1 MQGQPPA
8 KHPETRLVNFSSN
21 FSAPFIRR
29 PVATSLVTIAIF
41 LSGVVAFKFLP
52 VAPLPQVD
60 FPTISVG
67 AGLPGASPETMASAV
82 ATPLERQF
90 GRIAGVTQMT
100 SSSGLGSTGIT
111 LQFDL
116 SRDINAA
123 ARDVQAAINAARSQ
137 LPADMPGQPTY
148 RKVNPA
154 DAPILLLALT
164 SDNVSPAQIYD
175 AADSILAQKLAQVEG
190 VGQVFAWG
198 SSRPAVRVEVNP
210 TQLNS
215 YGVSLETVRKALQ
228 SANSNLAKGSVSDD
242 QKSWAIADTDQIF
255 KAYEYQPLIIAG
267 HPGSSLRLQD
277 VAQVLDSVEDTR
289 NLGLSG
295 GKPSVILAIFRQPG
309 ANMIDTVDRITAVL
323 PLLRASISPS
333 MHLNV
338 IIDRTITIR
347 ASVHDVE
354 IALVISTILVI
365 FVVFAFL
372 RNGWATLI
380 PSVAVPL
387 SLIGTFGVM
396 YLCNY
401 SIDNL
406 SLMALTICT
415 GFVVDDAI
423 VVIEN
428 IARHIEAG
436 MAPLDA
442 TMKGASEIGF
452 TVISMST
459 SLVAVFIPILLMSGI
474 VGRLFREFAVVLSV
488 AIAVSLFIS
497 LTTTPM
503 MCARFLKRDTGRHNR
518 LYRFSENAFNRILRT
533 YDFSLKWVLRHQF
546 LILLVTIGT
555 VCLNVYLFAVTP
567 KGFFPQQ
574 DTGRVSGLIQGDQ
587 DLSFAAM
594 SQKMREFTDVVL
606 QDPAIDTVTSF
617 TGGGSGGS
625 TARLFAQ
632 LKPLEERKLSAD
644 QVIARIRKKTA
655 RIPGAALY
663 LQSVQDLNIGG
674 RFGGAQY
681 QYTLQA
687 DNLND
692 LNHWAPIL
700 MERMG
705 KIPELRDINTDQ
717 HMKGLEASL
726 VIDRDTAA
734 RMGVSVLDIDNTLG
748 DAFGQRQVSNIYKG
762 LNQYHVVMEVA
773 PDLQQGPQALSLIY
787 VPSKTGKLIP
797 LSTFAHYE
805 PSNTALS
812 VNHQGVF
819 PAITLSFNLAP
830 GASLG
835 PAVEHIQAAQR
846 ELGIPSTVHT
856 TFQGT
861 AQAFQ
866 DSLSSEPILIL
877 TALAAVYIVLGILY
891 ESYIHPITI
900 LSTIPSAGIG
910 ALLAIRFIKSDLNII
925 ALIGIILLIGIVKK
939 NAILMID
946 FAVQVEREGHKSPE
960 EAIYEACLLRF
971 RPILM
976 TTMAALLGAL
986 PLALGRGV
994 GSELRQPLGITIVG
1008 GLILSQMLTL
1018 FTTPVVYIYMD
1029 RLQTWIQSLRTHGQA
1044 VPATPAH
1051 AQGD

>member
-1 MQGQPPA
+1 M
-8 KHPETRLVNFSSN
+8 KFSSN

-29 PVATSLVTIAIF
+29 PVATSLITFAIF
-41 LSGVVAFKFLP
+41 LSGAVAFRFLP

-67 AGLPGASPETMASAV
+67 ASLPGASPATMASAV

-100 SSSGLGSTGIT
+100 SSSGLGSTSIT

-116 SRDINAA
+116 NRDINAA
-123 ARDVQAAINAARSQ
+123 ARDVQASINAARSQ
-137 LPADMPGQPTY
+137 LPADLPGQPTY

-164 SDNVSPAQIYD
+164 SENIPPAQIYD

-190 VGQVFAWG
+190 VGQVFTWG

-210 TQLNS
+210 NQLNS
-215 YGVSLETVRKALQ
+215 YGISLETVRKSLQ
-228 SANSNLAKGSVSDD
+228 GANANLAKGSVSD
-242 QKSWAIADTDQIF
+242 SNRLWAVSDTDQLF
-255 KAYEYQPLIIAG
+255 KAYEYQPLIVAG
-267 HPGSSLRLQD
+267 HVGAPVRLRD
-277 VAQVLDSVEDTR
+277 VAEVIDSVEDSR

-295 GKPSVILAIFRQPG
+295 GKPSVLLAIFRQPG
-309 ANMIDTVDRITAVL
+309 ANMIETVDRITSIL
-323 PLLRASISPS
+323 PQLSASISPS
-333 MHLNV
+333 LHLSV
-338 IIDRTITIR
+338 AVDRTTTIR

-354 IALVISTILVI
+354 IALLISIILVI

-372 RNGWATLI
+372 RNVWATII

-396 YLCNY
+396 YLCHY
-401 SIDNL
+401 SLDNL
-406 SLMALTICT
+406 SLMALTIST

-428 IARHIEAG
+428 ISRHIEGG
-436 MAPLDA
+436 MQPFAA

-452 TVISMST
+452 TVLSMST
-459 SLVAVFIPILLMSGI
+459 SLVAVFIPILMMGGI

-488 AIAVSLFIS
+488 AIGVSLFVS

-503 MCARFLKRDTGRHNR
+503 MCARFLRHETGKHNR
-518 LYRFSENAFNRILRT
+518 LYRFSEDAFNRLHRT
-533 YDFSLKWVLRHQF
+533 YDFSLRWVLRHQF

-555 VCLNVYLFAVTP
+555 VCLNVYLFIQTP

-574 DTGRVSGLIQGDQ
+574 DTGRINGSIQGDQ

-594 SQKMREFTDVVL
+594 SKKMRTFTEIVS
-606 QDPAIDTVTSF
+606 QDPAVDTVISF

-625 TARLFAQ
+625 TARMFSQ
-632 LKPLEERKLSAD
+632 LKPLNERKLSAD
-644 QVIARIRKKTA
+644 RVIARIRSKTA
-655 RIPGAALY
+655 GIPGAALY
-663 LQSVQDLNIGG
+663 LQAVQDLTVGG
-674 RFGGAQY
+674 RGSAAQY

-687 DNLND
+687 DSLDD
-692 LNHWAPIL
+692 LTHWAPIL
-700 MERMG
+700 QQRLV
-705 KIPELRDINTDQ
+705 KIPELRDVNSDQ
-717 HMKGLEASL
+717 QMHGLESAI
-726 VIDRDTAA
+726 VIDRDTAG
-734 RMGVSVLDIDNTLG
+734 RLGVDVLDIDNTLS

-762 LNQYHVVMEVA
+762 LNQYHVVLEVA
-773 PDLQQGPQALSLIY
+773 PEFQPGPDALKSVY
-787 VPSKTGKLIP
+787 VPSKTGKLVP
-797 LSTFAHYE
+797 LSALAHYE
-805 PSNTALS
+805 HSNTALS
-812 VNHQGVF
+812 VNHQGIF

-830 GASLG
+830 GASLD
-835 PAVEHIQAAQR
+835 PAVQHIEAARR
-846 ELGIPSTVHT
+846 ELGVPNTVHT

-866 DSLSSEPILIL
+866 DAKAGQLVLLI
-877 TALAAVYIVLGILY
+877 TAFLAVYIVLGILY
-891 ESYIHPITI
+891 ESFIHPITI
-900 LSTIPSAGIG
+900 LSTIFSAGIG
-910 ALLAIRFIKSDLNII
+910 AILAARLAGLDLSII
-925 ALIGIILLIGIVKK
+925 AMIGIILLIGLVKK

-946 FAVQVEREGHKSPE
+946 FAVQLEREGQKSPV
-960 EAIYEACLLRF
+960 EAIYQACLLRF

-976 TTMAALLGAL
+976 TTMAALLGAM
-986 PLALGRGV
+986 PLALGKGV
-994 GSELRQPLGITIVG
+994 GSELRRPLGITIVG

-1029 RLQTWIQSLRTHGQA
+1029 RLQSWIQRARAHGAPA
-1044 VPATPAH
+1044 VAPAP
-1051 AQGD
+1051 QSD

>member
-1 MQGQPPA
+1 M
-8 KHPETRLVNFSSN
+8 HLSSN

-29 PVATSLVTIAIF
+29 PVATSLITIAIL
-41 LSGVVAFKFLP
+41 LSGVVAFRFLP

-60 FPTISVG
+60 FPTIAVG

-116 SRDINAA
+116 NRDINAA

-137 LPADMPGQPTY
+137 LPADLPGQPNY

-164 SDNVSPAQIYD
+164 SDNVPPAQIYD

-190 VGQVFAWG
+190 VGQVFTWG

-210 TQLNS
+210 YQLNS
-215 YGVSLETVRKALQ
+215 YGISLEQVRNSLRA
-228 SANSNLAKGSVSDD
+228 ANANLAKGALSDSK
-242 QKSWAIADTDQIF
+242 QTWAIADTDQLF
-255 KAYEYQPLIIAG
+255 KAYEYQPLIVAG
-267 HPGSSLRLQD
+267 HQGAPVRLRD
-277 VAQVLDSVEDTR
+277 VAEVVDSVEDTR

-309 ANMIDTVDRITAVL
+309 ANMIETVDRVTALL

-333 MHLNV
+333 LHLGV
-338 IIDRTITIR
+338 IIDRTTTIR

-354 IALVISTILVI
+354 IALMISITLVI

-372 RNGWATLI
+372 RNVWATII

-396 YLCNY
+396 YLAHY
-401 SIDNL
+401 SLDNL
-406 SLMALTICT
+406 SLMALTIST

-428 IARHIEAG
+428 IARHIENG
-436 MAPLDA
+436 MKPFEA

-452 TVISMST
+452 TVLSMST
-459 SLVAVFIPILLMSGI
+459 SLVAVFIPILLMGGI

-488 AIAVSLFIS
+488 AIGVSLFVS

-503 MCARFLKRDTGRHNR
+503 MCARFLRPETGRHNR
-518 LYRFSENAFNRILRT
+518 LYRFSENAFNRVLRI
-533 YDFSLKWVLRHQF
+533 YDVSLHWVLRHQF
-546 LILLVTIGT
+546 LILLLTLGT
-555 VCLNVYLFAVTP
+555 VCLNIYLFVRTP

-574 DTGRVSGLIQGDQ
+574 DTGRVTGLIQGDQ
-587 DLSFAAM
+587 DLSFTAM
-594 SQKMREFTDVVL
+594 AQKMRVFTDIVL
-606 QDPAIDTVTSF
+606 QDPAVDTVTSF

-625 TARLFAQ
+625 TARMFAQ
-632 LKPLEERKLSAD
+632 LKPLSERKLSAD
-644 QVIARIRKKTA
+644 QVIARIRSKTA
-655 RIPGAALY
+655 KIPGAALY
-663 LQSVQDLNIGG
+663 LQAVQDLSMGG

-687 DNLND
+687 DSLED
-692 LNHWAPIL
+692 LTHWAPIL
-700 MERMG
+700 MNRMS
-705 KIPELRDINTDQ
+705 KIPELRDVNTDQ
-717 HMKGLEASL
+717 QLKGLQSSL

-734 RMGVSVLDIDNTLG
+734 RLGVSVQAIDNALG

-773 PDLQQGPQALSLIY
+773 PAAQQSPEALQSVY
-787 VPSKTGKLIP
+787 VPSKSGKLVP
-797 LSTFAHYE
+797 LSAFAHYE

-812 VNHQGVF
+812 VNHQGFF

-835 PAVEHIQAAQR
+835 PAVEHIEQARR
-846 ELGIPSTVHT
+846 EIKVPSTVHA

-866 DSLSSEPILIL
+866 DSLANQLVLII

-910 ALLAIRFIKSDLNII
+910 ALLAIQFIKSDLNII

-946 FAVQVEREGHKSPE
+946 FAVQVEREEGKSPV
-960 EAIYEACLLRF
+960 EAIYKACLLRF

-976 TTMAALLGAL
+976 TTMAALLGAM
-986 PLALGRGV
+986 PLALGAGV
-994 GSELRQPLGITIVG
+994 GSELRRPLGITIVG
-1008 GLILSQMLTL
+1008 GLILSQLLTL

-1029 RLQTWIQSLRTHGQA
+1029 RLQSWFQGARAHGSA
-1044 VPATPAH
+1044 PAPVPAH
-1051 AQGD
+1051 SD

>member
-1 MQGQPPA
+1 
-8 KHPETRLVNFSSN
+8 VNFSSN

-29 PVATSLVTIAIF
+29 PVATSLITFAIL
-41 LSGVVAFKFLP
+41 LSGVVAFRFLP

-100 SSSGLGSTGIT
+100 SSSGLGNTGIT

-116 SRDINAA
+116 NRDINAA
-123 ARDVQAAINAARSQ
+123 ARDVQAAISAARSQ
-137 LPADMPGQPTY
+137 LPADLPGQPTY

-154 DAPILLLALT
+154 DAPIMLLVLT
-164 SDNVSPAQIYD
+164 SDNIPPAEIYD

-190 VGQVFAWG
+190 VGQVFTWG
-198 SSRPAVRVEVNP
+198 SARPAVRVEANP
-210 TQLNS
+210 FQLNS
-215 YGVSLETVRKALQ
+215 YGISLEQVRKSLQ
-228 SANSNLAKGSVSDD
+228 AANANLAKGALTDSRQTWAVS
-242 QKSWAIADTDQIF
+242 DTDQIF
-255 KAYEYQPLIIAG
+255 KAYEYQPLIVAG
-267 HPGSSLRLQD
+267 HVGAPVRLRD
-277 VAQVLDSVEDTR
+277 IAEVLDSVEDTR

-295 GKPSVILAIFRQPG
+295 GKRAVLLAIFRQPG
-309 ANMIDTVDRITAVL
+309 ANMIETVDRITALL
-323 PLLRASISPS
+323 PLLSASISPS
-333 MHLNV
+333 LHLSV
-338 IIDRTITIR
+338 AVDRTTTIR

-354 IALVISTILVI
+354 VALIISIILVI

-372 RNGWATLI
+372 RNVWATII

-396 YLCNY
+396 YLCHY
-401 SIDNL
+401 SLDNL

-428 IARHIEAG
+428 ISRHIEAG
-436 MAPLDA
+436 MQPFAA
-442 TMKGASEIGF
+442 AMKGASEIGF
-452 TVISMST
+452 TVLSMST
-459 SLVAVFIPILLMSGI
+459 SLVAVFIPILMMGGI

-488 AIAVSLFIS
+488 AIGVSLFVS

-503 MCARFLKRDTGRHNR
+503 MCARFLRHESGKHNR
-518 LYRFSENAFNRILRT
+518 LYRFSENSFNQLLRI
-533 YDFSLKWVLRHQF
+533 YDFSLRWVLRHQF

-555 VCLNVYLFAVTP
+555 VCLNGYLFYQTP

-574 DTGRVSGLIQGDQ
+574 DTGRINGSIIGDQ

-594 SQKMREFTDVVL
+594 SKKMRTFTDIVSE
-606 QDPAIDTVTSF
+606 DPAVDTVISF

-632 LKPLEERKLSAD
+632 LKPLHERKLSAD
-644 QVIARIRKKTA
+644 QVIGRIRSKTSG
-655 RIPGAALY
+655 IPGASLY
-663 LQSVQDLNIGG
+663 LQAVQDLSVGG
-674 RFGGAQY
+674 RGSAAQY

-687 DNLND
+687 DRLDD
-692 LNHWAPIL
+692 LTHWAPIL
-700 MERMG
+700 QQRLA
-705 KIPELRDINTDQ
+705 KIPELRDVNSDQ
-717 HMKGLEASL
+717 QMHGLESAI
-726 VIDRDTAA
+726 VIDRDTAG
-734 RMGVSVLDIDNTLG
+734 RLGVDMLDIDNTLS

-762 LNQYHVVMEVA
+762 INQYHVVLEVA
-773 PDLQQGPQALSLIY
+773 PQFQPGPEVLQSVY
-787 VPSKTGKLIP
+787 VPASSGKLVP
-797 LSTFAHYE
+797 LSAFAHFE
-805 PSNTALS
+805 HSNTALS
-812 VNHQGVF
+812 VNHQGIF

-835 PAVEHIQAAQR
+835 PAVDHIEQARR
-846 ELGIPSTVHT
+846 ELRVPSTVHA

-866 DSLSSEPILIL
+866 DSLSNQLVLII

-891 ESYIHPITI
+891 ESFIHPITI

-910 ALLAIRFIKSDLNII
+910 ALLAIQFIKSDLNII

-946 FAVQVEREGHKSPE
+946 FAVQVEREEGKSPV
-960 EAIYEACLLRF
+960 EAIYKACLLRF

-976 TTMAALLGAL
+976 TTMAALLGAM
-986 PLALGRGV
+986 PLALGTGV
-994 GSELRQPLGITIVG
+994 GSELRRPLGITIVG

-1029 RLQTWIQSLRTHGQA
+1029 RLQSWLQRFFGRAPVHA
-1044 VPATPAH
+1044 PAPAH
-1051 AQGD
+1051 SD

>member
-1 MQGQPPA
+1 M
-8 KHPETRLVNFSSN
+8 NFSSN

-29 PVATSLVTIAIF
+29 PVATSLITFAIF
-41 LSGVVAFKFLP
+41 LSGAVAFKFLP

-137 LPADMPGQPTY
+137 LPADLPGQPTY

-190 VGQVFAWG
+190 VGQVFVWG

-228 SANSNLAKGSVSDD
+228 SANSNLAKGSVADNT
-242 QKSWAIADTDQIF
+242 KSWTIADTDQLF

-267 HPGSSLRLQD
+267 HPGAVLRLQD

-295 GKPSVILAIFRQPG
+295 GRPSVILAIFRQPG

-323 PLLRASISPS
+323 PLLRASINPS
-333 MHLNV
+333 MHLGV

-347 ASVHDVE
+347 SSVHDVE
-354 IALVISTILVI
+354 IALVISIILVI

-396 YLCNY
+396 YLCHY
-401 SIDNL
+401 SLDNL

-436 MAPLDA
+436 MKPYEAA
-442 TMKGASEIGF
+442 MKGASEIGF

-459 SLVAVFIPILLMSGI
+459 SLVAVFIPILLMTGI

-488 AIAVSLFIS
+488 AIGVSLFIS

-503 MCARFLKRDTGRHNR
+503 MCARFLKPDTGRHNR
-518 LYRFSENAFNRILRT
+518 LYRFSENAFNRLLRT
-533 YDFSLKWVLRHQF
+533 YDVSLQWVLRHQF
-546 LILLVTIGT
+546 LILLLTIGT
-555 VCLNVYLFAVTP
+555 VCLNVYLFAITP

-625 TARLFAQ
+625 TARMFAQ
-632 LKPLEERKLSAD
+632 LKPLGERKLSAD
-644 QVIARIRKKTA
+644 QVIGRIRRKTA
-655 RIPGAALY
+655 KIPGAALY
-663 LQSVQDLNIGG
+663 LQSVQDLSIGG

-692 LNHWAPIL
+692 LTHWAPIL
-700 MERMG
+700 KDRMAR
-705 KIPELRDINTDQ
+705 IPELRDINTDQ
-717 HMKGLEASL
+717 QMKGLEASL
-726 VIDRDTAA
+726 VIDRDTAS
-734 RMGVSVLDIDNTLG
+734 RLGVNVLDIDNTLG

-762 LNQYHVVMEVA
+762 LNQYHVVLEVA
-773 PDLQQGPQALSLIY
+773 RGLQQGPQALSLIY
-787 VPSKTGKLIP
+787 VPSNTGKLIP
-797 LSTFAHYE
+797 LSAFAHYE

-946 FAVQVEREGHKSPE
+946 FAVQVEREGQKSPV

-976 TTMAALLGAL
+976 TTMAALLGAM
-986 PLALGRGV
+986 PLALGKGV

-1029 RLQTWIQSLRTHGQA
+1029 RLQTWIHEMRTPGTR
-1044 VPATPAH
+1044 VPTPAH
-1051 AQGD
+1051 AQSD

>member
-1 MQGQPPA
+1 M
-8 KHPETRLVNFSSN
+8 NFSSN

-29 PVATSLVTIAIF
+29 PVATSLLTFAIF
-41 LSGVVAFKFLP
+41 LSGAVAFRFLP

-60 FPTISVG
+60 FPTIGVG

-100 SSSGLGSTGIT
+100 SSSGLGSTSIT
-111 LQFDL
+111 FQFDL
-116 SRDINAA
+116 NRDINAA

-137 LPADMPGQPTY
+137 LPADLPGQPGY

-154 DAPILLLALT
+154 DSPIMLLAL
-164 SDNVSPAQIYD
+164 SSENIPPAQIYD

-190 VGQVFAWG
+190 VGQVFTWG

-210 TQLNS
+210 YQLNS
-215 YGVSLETVRKALQ
+215 YGISLETVRKSLQ
-228 SANSNLAKGSVSDD
+228 SANANLAKGTLSDS
-242 QKSWAIADTDQIF
+242 QQNWTVTDTDQLF
-255 KAYEYQPLIIAG
+255 KAYEYQPLIVAG
-267 HPGSSLRLQD
+267 HVGAPVRLRD
-277 VAQVLDSVEDTR
+277 VAEVLDSVEDTR
-289 NLGLSG
+289 NLGLYG
-295 GKPSVILAIFRQPG
+295 GKPAVLLAVFRQPG
-309 ANMIDTVDRITAVL
+309 ANMIETVDRIMAL
-323 PLLRASISPS
+323 FPQLRASISPS
-333 MHLNV
+333 LHLNV
-338 IIDRTITIR
+338 AVDRTTTIR

-354 IALVISTILVI
+354 VALIISIILVI

-372 RNGWATLI
+372 RNVWATII

-396 YLCNY
+396 YLCHY
-401 SIDNL
+401 SLDNL
-406 SLMALTICT
+406 SLMALTIST

-428 IARHIEAG
+428 ITRHMENG
-436 MAPLDA
+436 MKPFEA

-452 TVISMST
+452 TVLSMST
-459 SLVAVFIPILLMSGI
+459 SLVAVFIPILLMGGI

-488 AIAVSLFIS
+488 AIGVSLLIS

-503 MCARFLKRDTGRHNR
+503 MCARFLRHETGRHNR
-518 LYRFSENAFNRILRT
+518 VYRFSENIFNRLLRT
-533 YDFSLKWVLRHQF
+533 YDFSLRWVLRHQF
-546 LILLVTIGT
+546 LILLLTFGT
-555 VCLNVYLFAVTP
+555 VCLNIYLFVQTP

-574 DTGRVSGLIQGDQ
+574 DTGRFSGMIQGDQ
-587 DLSFAAM
+587 DLSFTAM
-594 SQKMREFTDVVL
+594 SEKMRQFTDIVM
-606 QDPAIDTVTSF
+606 QDPAVDTVTAF

-625 TARLFAQ
+625 TARMFGQ
-632 LKPLEERKLSAD
+632 LKSLSERKLSVD
-644 QVIARIRKKTA
+644 QVIARIRSKSAK
-655 RIPGAALY
+655 IPGAALY
-663 LQSVQDLNIGG
+663 LQAVQDLSVGG

-681 QYTLQA
+681 QYTLQG

-692 LNHWAPIL
+692 LTHWAPIL
-700 MERMG
+700 QQRLSR
-705 KIPELRDINTDQ
+705 IPELRDVNSDQ
-717 HMKGLEASL
+717 QLHGLQSSI

-734 RMGVSVLDIDNTLG
+734 RLGVAVQDIDNTLG

-762 LNQYHVVMEVA
+762 LNQYHVVMEVMPA
-773 PDLQQGPQALSLIY
+773 AQQSPEALKSIY
-787 VPSKTGKLIP
+787 VPSKPGKLVP
-797 LSTFAHYE
+797 LSAFAHYE
-805 PSNTALS
+805 PSSTALS

-835 PAVEHIQAAQR
+835 PAVDHIEQARR
-846 ELGIPSTVHT
+846 EIGVPSTVHA

-866 DSLSSEPILIL
+866 DSLSNQPVLIL

-910 ALLAIRFIKSDLNII
+910 ALLAIQFIKSDLNII

-946 FAVQVEREGHKSPE
+946 FAVQVEREEGLSPV
-960 EAIYEACLLRF
+960 EAIYKACQLRF

-976 TTMAALLGAL
+976 TTMAALLGAM
-986 PLALGRGV
+986 PLALGAGV
-994 GSELRQPLGITIVG
+994 GSELRRPLGITIVG

-1029 RLQTWIQSLRTHGQA
+1029 RLQSWIQGRTRSHA
-1044 VPATPAH
+1044 PAPAAAPAH
-1051 AQGD
+1051 SD

>member
-1 MQGQPPA
+1 
-8 KHPETRLVNFSSN
+8 VNFSSN

-29 PVATSLVTIAIF
+29 PVATSLITVAIL
-41 LSGVVAFKFLP
+41 LSGIVAFRFLP

-60 FPTISVG
+60 FPTIAVG
-67 AGLPGASPETMASAV
+67 SGLPGASPETMASAV

-100 SSSGLGSTGIT
+100 SSSGLGSTSIT

-116 SRDINAA
+116 NRDINAA

-137 LPADMPGQPTY
+137 LPADIPSQPTY

-164 SDNVSPAQIYD
+164 SDNIPPADVYD
-175 AADSILAQKLAQVEG
+175 AADSVLAQKLAQVEG

-198 SSRPAVRVEVNP
+198 SARPAVRVEVNP
-210 TQLNS
+210 YQLNS
-215 YGVSLETVRKALQ
+215 YGISLETVRKALQ
-228 SANSNLAKGSVSDD
+228 SANANLAKGAVTDSRST
-242 QKSWAIADTDQIF
+242 WAVAATDQLF
-255 KAYEYQPLIIAG
+255 KAYEYQPQIVAG
-267 HPGSSLRLQD
+267 HTGAAVRLRD
-277 VAQVLDSVEDTR
+277 VAEVVDSVEDSR
-289 NLGLSG
+289 NLGLSNG
-295 GKPSVILAIFRQPG
+295 ARGVLLAIFRQPG
-309 ANMIDTVDRITAVL
+309 ANMIETVDRITALL
-323 PLLRASISPS
+323 PLLRASINPS
-333 MHLNV
+333 LHLSV
-338 IIDRTITIR
+338 VVDRTTTIR

-354 IALVISTILVI
+354 VALVISIILVI
-365 FVVFAFL
+365 LVVFVFL
-372 RNGWATLI
+372 RTVWATII

-396 YLCNY
+396 YMSHY
-401 SIDNL
+401 SLDNL

-428 IARHIEAG
+428 ITRHMENG
-436 MAPLDA
+436 MNPYDA

-452 TVISMST
+452 TVLSMST
-459 SLVAVFIPILLMSGI
+459 SLVAVFIPILMMGGI
-474 VGRLFREFAVVLSV
+474 IGRLFREFAVVLSV
-488 AIAVSLFIS
+488 AIGVSLFVS
-497 LTTTPM
+497 LTTTPT
-503 MCARFLKRDTGRHNR
+503 MCALFLRHNHGQKHNW
-518 LYRFSENAFNRILRT
+518 LYRFSENAFNRLLRV
-533 YDFSLKWVLRHQF
+533 YDFLLRGVLRHQF

-555 VCLNVYLFAVTP
+555 VCLNAYLFVKTP

-574 DTGRVSGLIQGDQ
+574 DTGRINGLIQGDQ

-594 SQKMREFTDVVL
+594 SQKMRLFTDIVL
-606 QDPAIDTVTSF
+606 QDPAVDSVVSF

-625 TARLFAQ
+625 TARLFAS
-632 LKPLEERKLSAD
+632 LKPLEQRKLSSD
-644 QVIARIRKKTA
+644 QVIGRIRSKSAK
-655 RIPGAALY
+655 IPGAQLL
-663 LQSVQDLNIGG
+663 LQSVQDLNVGG
-674 RFGGAQY
+674 RYGGAQF

-687 DNLND
+687 DNLDD
-692 LNHWAPIL
+692 LTHWAPIL
-700 MERMG
+700 MQRLQR
-705 KIPELRDINTDQ
+705 IPELRDVNSDQ
-717 HMKGLEASL
+717 QMRGLQSSI
-726 VIDRDTAA
+726 VIDRDTAS
-734 RMGVSVLDIDNTLG
+734 RLGVSVMDIDNTLS

-773 PDLQQGPQALSLIY
+773 PEMQESPEALKAIY
-787 VPSKTGKLIP
+787 VPSKSGKLVP
-797 LSTFAHYE
+797 LSAFAHYE
-805 PSNTALS
+805 HSNTALS

-835 PAVEHIQAAQR
+835 PAVEHIEAARR
-846 ELGIPSTVHT
+846 ELGVPNTVHA

-866 DSLSSEPILIL
+866 DSLSNQPILIL

-891 ESYIHPITI
+891 ESFIHPITI

-910 ALLAIRFIKSDLNII
+910 ALLAIQFIKSDLNII

-946 FAVQVEREGHKSPE
+946 FAVQVEREGDKTPV
-960 EAIYEACLLRF
+960 EAIYQACLLRF

-976 TTMAALLGAL
+976 TTMAALLGAM
-986 PLALGRGV
+986 PLALGTGV
-994 GSELRQPLGITIVG
+994 GSELRRPLGITIVG

-1029 RLQTWIQSLRTHGQA
+1029 RLQSWLRRVFRPSGAPVHA
-1044 VPATPAH
+1044 PAH
-1051 AQGD
+1051 SD

>member
-1 MQGQPPA
+1 
-8 KHPETRLVNFSSN
+8 VNFSSN

-29 PVATSLVTIAIF
+29 PVATSLITIAIL
-41 LSGVVAFKFLP
+41 LSGLVAFRFLP
-52 VAPLPQVD
+52 VAPLPHVD
-60 FPTISVG
+60 FPTINVS

-100 SSSGLGSTGIT
+100 SSSGLGSTNIT

-123 ARDVQAAINAARSQ
+123 ARDVQASINAARSQ
-137 LPADMPGQPTY
+137 LPADLPGQPSY

-154 DAPILLLALT
+154 DAPISLMVLT
-164 SDNVSPAQIYD
+164 SDNIPPAQIYD
-175 AADSILAQKLAQVEG
+175 AADSILGQKLAQVEG
-190 VGQVFAWG
+190 VGQVRVFG
-198 SSRPAVRVEVNP
+198 SSKPAVRVEANP
-210 TQLNS
+210 YQLNS
-215 YGVSLETVRKALQ
+215 YGISLETVRKSLQ
-228 SANSNLAKGSVSDD
+228 AANANLAKGALSNPNQTWALTDSD
-242 QKSWAIADTDQIF
+242 QLF
-255 KAYEYQPLIIAG
+255 KAYEYQPLIVAG
-267 HPGSSLRLQD
+267 HVGAPVRLRD
-277 VAQVLDSVEDTR
+277 IAEVVDSVEDSR

-295 GKPSVILAIFRQPG
+295 GKPSVPLGIFRQPG
-309 ANMIDTVDRITAVL
+309 ANMIETVDRVNAIL
-323 PLLRASISPS
+323 PQLRASISPS
-333 MHLNV
+333 LHLNV
-338 IIDRTITIR
+338 AMDSTTTIR

-354 IALVISTILVI
+354 VALMISIILVI

-372 RNGWATLI
+372 RNTWATII

-396 YLCNY
+396 YLCHY
-401 SIDNL
+401 SLDNL
-406 SLMALTICT
+406 SLMALTIST

-436 MAPLDA
+436 IKPFAAAL
-442 TMKGASEIGF
+442 KGASEIGF
-452 TVISMST
+452 TVLSMST
-459 SLVAVFIPILLMSGI
+459 SLVAVFIPILMMGGI

-488 AIAVSLFIS
+488 AIGVSLFVS
-497 LTTTPM
+497 LTATPM
-503 MCARFLKRDTGRHNR
+503 MCARFLRHESGKHNR
-518 LYRFSENAFNRILRT
+518 IYRFSENAFNGLLRT
-533 YDFSLKWVLRHQF
+533 YDFSLRWVLRHQF

-555 VCLNVYLFAVTP
+555 VCLNGYLFYQTP

-574 DTGRVSGLIQGDQ
+574 DTGRLNGSIIGDQ

-594 SQKMREFTDVVL
+594 SKKMHTFTDIVG
-606 QDPAIDTVTSF
+606 QDPAVDTVTAF
-617 TGGGSGGS
+617 AGGG
-625 TARLFAQ
+625 TARMFAQ
-632 LKPLEERKLSAD
+632 LKPLNVRKLSAD
-644 QVIARIRKKTA
+644 QVIARLRSKTA
-655 RIPGAALY
+655 GIPGAALY
-663 LQSVQDLNIGG
+663 LQSVQDLSVGG
-674 RFGGAQY
+674 RGSAAQY

-687 DNLND
+687 DNLSD
-692 LNHWAPIL
+692 LTHWAPIL
-700 MERMG
+700 QQRLA
-705 KIPELRDINTDQ
+705 KIPELRDVNSDQ
-717 HMKGLEASL
+717 QMRGLQSAI
-726 VIDRDTAA
+726 VIDRDTAG
-734 RMGVSVLDIDNTLG
+734 RLGVDVLDIDNTLS

-762 LNQYHVVMEVA
+762 LNQYHVVLEVA
-773 PDLQQGPQALSLIY
+773 PEFQPGPEVLQSVY
-787 VPSKTGKLIP
+787 VPSSSGKLVP
-797 LSTFAHYE
+797 LSAFAHFE
-805 PSNTALS
+805 HSNTALS
-812 VNHQGVF
+812 VNHQGIF

-846 ELGIPSTVHT
+846 ELKVPSTVHA

-866 DSLSSEPILIL
+866 DSLSNQLVLIL

-891 ESYIHPITI
+891 ESFIHPITI

-910 ALLAIRFIKSDLNII
+910 ALLAIQFIKSDLNII

-946 FAVQVEREGHKSPE
+946 FAVQVEREEGLSPV
-960 EAIYEACLLRF
+960 EAIYKACLLRF

-976 TTMAALLGAL
+976 TTMAALLGAM
-986 PLALGRGV
+986 PLALGTGV
-994 GSELRQPLGITIVG
+994 GSELRRPLGITIVG

-1029 RLQTWIQSLRTHGQA
+1029 RLQSWLRGAFSHSPA
-1044 VPATPAH
+1044 PVPAPQT
-1051 AQGD
+1051 D

>member
-1 MQGQPPA
+1 
-8 KHPETRLVNFSSN
+8 VNFSSN

-29 PVATSLVTIAIF
+29 PVATSLITFAIL
-41 LSGVVAFKFLP
+41 LSGVVAFRFLP

-67 AGLPGASPETMASAV
+67 ASLPGASPETMASAV

-116 SRDINAA
+116 NRDINAA
-123 ARDVQAAINAARSQ
+123 ARDVQASINAARSQ
-137 LPADMPGQPTY
+137 LPADLPGQPTY

-154 DAPILLLALT
+154 DAPIMLLVLT
-164 SDNVSPAQIYD
+164 SDNIPPAQIYD

-190 VGQVFAWG
+190 VGQVFTWG
-198 SSRPAVRVEVNP
+198 SARPAVRVEVNP
-210 TQLNS
+210 NQLNS
-215 YGVSLETVRKALQ
+215 YGISLETVRKSLQ
-228 SANSNLAKGSVSDD
+228 AANANLAKGALSDSKQTFAVS
-242 QKSWAIADTDQIF
+242 DTDQLF
-255 KAYEYQPLIIAG
+255 KAYEYQPLIVAG
-267 HPGSSLRLQD
+267 HVGAPVRLRD
-277 VAQVLDSVEDTR
+277 VAEVIDSVEDSR

-295 GKPSVILAIFRQPG
+295 GKRAVLLAIFRQPG
-309 ANMIDTVDRITAVL
+309 ANMIETVDRITALL
-323 PLLRASISPS
+323 PLLSASISPS
-333 MHLNV
+333 LHLSV
-338 IIDRTITIR
+338 AVDRTTTIR

-354 IALVISTILVI
+354 VALIISIILVI

-372 RNGWATLI
+372 RNVWATII
-380 PSVAVPL
+380 PSVSVPL

-396 YLCNY
+396 YLCHY
-401 SIDNL
+401 SLDNL
-406 SLMALTICT
+406 SLMALTIST

-428 IARHIEAG
+428 IARHIEGG
-436 MAPLDA
+436 MKPFAA
-442 TMKGASEIGF
+442 AMKGASEIGF
-452 TVISMST
+452 TVLSMST
-459 SLVAVFIPILLMSGI
+459 SLVAVFIPILMMGGI

-488 AIAVSLFIS
+488 AIGVSLFVS

-503 MCARFLKRDTGRHNR
+503 MCARFLRHETGKHNR
-518 LYRFSENAFNRILRT
+518 VYRFSENAFNRLLRT
-533 YDFSLKWVLRHQF
+533 YDFSLSWVLRHQF

-555 VCLNVYLFAVTP
+555 VCLNGYLFYQTP

-574 DTGRVSGLIQGDQ
+574 DTGRINGSIQGDQ

-594 SQKMREFTDVVL
+594 SQKMRTFTDIVS
-606 QDPAIDTVTSF
+606 QDPAVDTVISF

-632 LKPLEERKLSAD
+632 LKPLNERKLSAD
-644 QVIARIRKKTA
+644 QVIARIRSKTSG
-655 RIPGAALY
+655 IPGAALY
-663 LQSVQDLNIGG
+663 LQAVQDLSVGG
-674 RFGGAQY
+674 RGSAAQY

-687 DNLND
+687 DNLDD
-692 LNHWAPIL
+692 LTHWAPIL
-700 MERMG
+700 QQRLA
-705 KIPELRDINTDQ
+705 KVPELRDVNSDQ
-717 HMKGLEASL
+717 QMHGLESAI
-726 VIDRDTAA
+726 VIDRDTAG
-734 RMGVSVLDIDNTLG
+734 RLGVDVLDIDNTLS

-762 LNQYHVVMEVA
+762 LNQYHVVLEVA
-773 PDLQQGPQALSLIY
+773 PQFQPGPEVLQSVY
-787 VPSKTGKLIP
+787 VPSSSGKLVP
-797 LSTFAHYE
+797 LSAFAHFE
-805 PSNTALS
+805 HSNTALS
-812 VNHQGVF
+812 VNHQGIF

-835 PAVEHIQAAQR
+835 PAVLHIQAAQR
-846 ELGIPSTVHT
+846 ELKVPSTVHA

-866 DSLSSEPILIL
+866 DSLNNQLVLII

-891 ESYIHPITI
+891 ESFIHPITI

-910 ALLAIRFIKSDLNII
+910 ALLAIQFIKSDLNII
-925 ALIGIILLIGIVKK
+925 ALIGIILLIGLVKK

-946 FAVQVEREGHKSPE
+946 FAVQVEREEGLPPV
-960 EAIYEACLLRF
+960 EAIYKACLLRF

-976 TTMAALLGAL
+976 TTMAALLGAM
-986 PLALGRGV
+986 PLALGAGV
-994 GSELRQPLGITIVG
+994 GSELRRPLGITIVG

-1029 RLQTWIQSLRTHGQA
+1029 RLQSWLRRTFSHASAPVPVATHS
-1044 VPATPAH
+1044 
-1051 AQGD
+1051 D